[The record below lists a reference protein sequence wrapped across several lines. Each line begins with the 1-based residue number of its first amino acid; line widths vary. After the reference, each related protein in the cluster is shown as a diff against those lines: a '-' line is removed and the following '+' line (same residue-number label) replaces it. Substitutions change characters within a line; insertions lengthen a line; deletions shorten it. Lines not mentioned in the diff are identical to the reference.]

1 MGLLSDNNIR
11 FLDRETETRV
21 VWRHLVSATPGLL
34 GIHGPGGIGKTVL
47 LWWAGDE
54 CSRQNVPRVYVDLSQ
69 FQFPDTVDLMREIAA
84 QLQPHL
90 ALLPFREMSA
100 GYRTRFEKR
109 FQAIRE
115 HGALPPSD
123 LQRARADVM
132 AAFVHGFQQLSAGQ
146 KIVILL
152 DNVEFVR
159 RRSDRERLESDLLAK
174 LSRLST
180 VRVVVASRAQ
190 MQWRDAALGEIY
202 RPIHLHPFDEH
213 YARDLSRS
221 VLPQLL
227 EREAYLRA
235 LKISGGHPYSVVR
248 LARAGAQWFDLP
260 EDELY
265 ERLMEDLWSNVIS
278 RFMLKGVDAPIQDT
292 LSRMAIVRFFD
303 MSGLRFFAQ
312 RAGIL
317 VDAVPPRFLDLI
329 DTLNRDVS
337 AVRFDEVRKG
347 YRLQIPIR
355 PVSLELHRL
364 AREIGGLNDLALEF
378 YATWLRDLPPGL
390 DEWRRCIIEMT
401 YHRAVL
407 GGEIEETK
415 AMLARALAQL
425 RSRRNLDAAIKLR
438 DELSQDWDL
447 PAALWQ
453 ELFAFFEEQE
463 LAGVA

>member
-1 MGLLSDNNIR
+1 M
-11 FLDRETETRV
+11 
-21 VWRHLVSATPGLL
+21 
-34 GIHGPGGIGKTVL
+34 K
-47 LWWAGDE
+47 
-54 CSRQNVPRVYVDLSQ
+54 
-69 FQFPDTVDLMREIAA
+69 
-84 QLQPHL
+84 
-90 ALLPFREMSA
+90 
-100 GYRTRFEKR
+100 
-109 FQAIRE
+109 
-115 HGALPPSD
+115 
-123 LQRARADVM
+123 
-132 AAFVHGFQQLSAGQ
+132 
-146 KIVILL
+146 
-152 DNVEFVR
+152 
-159 RRSDRERLESDLLAK
+159 
-174 LSRLST
+174 
-180 VRVVVASRAQ
+180 
-190 MQWRDAALGEIY
+190 
-202 RPIHLHPFDEH
+202 
-213 YARDLSRS
+213 
-221 VLPQLL
+221 
-227 EREAYLRA
+227 
-235 LKISGGHPYSVVR
+235 
-248 LARAGAQWFDLP
+248 
-260 EDELY
+260 
-265 ERLMEDLWSNVIS
+265 RLMEDLWSNVIS

-329 DTLNRDVS
+329 DTLTRDVS